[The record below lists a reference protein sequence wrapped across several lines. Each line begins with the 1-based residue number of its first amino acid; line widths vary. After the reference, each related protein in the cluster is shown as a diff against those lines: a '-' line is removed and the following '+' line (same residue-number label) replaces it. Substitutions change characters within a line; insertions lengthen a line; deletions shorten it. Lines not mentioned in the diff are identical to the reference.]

1 MPLTTAD
8 LQTRLA
14 EQTSLCRPEQG
25 KKNNMEIFN
34 KSGALISSVLVMV
47 GALIA
52 CQAKEGAVPPAPVIE
67 AVAQRLS
74 AHGGAAAERRL
85 REWADQGSVVAKRE
99 LGMLYQNKAPRRG
112 DAMRLFEEAAR
123 AGDAES
129 AFQLAEMYRRATD
142 GSAPQSD
149 KVWALYA
156 QAAEHR
162 HPQATLRLASLAQ
175 SGSEEAARW
184 LAATGNLK

>member
-1 MPLTTAD
+1 
-8 LQTRLA
+8 
-14 EQTSLCRPEQG
+14 
-25 KKNNMEIFN
+25 MESFN

-52 CQAKEGAVPPAPVIE
+52 CQAKEGAVPPASVIE

-85 REWADQGSVVAKRE
+85 REWAEQGSVVAKRE
-99 LGMLYQNKAPRRG
+99 LGMLYQNKTPRRG
-112 DAMRLFEEAAR
+112 EAMRLFEEAAR

-129 AFQLAEMYRRATD
+129 AFQLAEMYHRAGD
-142 GSAPQSD
+142 GGDRQAD
-149 KVWALYA
+149 KAWPLYA

-162 HPQATLRLASLAQ
+162 HPKAVLRLASLAQ
-175 SGSEEAARW
+175 GGSEEAARW
-184 LAATGNLK
+184 LAATGTPK

>member
-1 MPLTTAD
+1 
-8 LQTRLA
+8 
-14 EQTSLCRPEQG
+14 
-25 KKNNMEIFN
+25 MELFN

-47 GALIA
+47 GSLIA

-67 AVAQRLS
+67 AVAQRLG

-85 REWADQGSVVAKRE
+85 REWAEQGSIVAKRE

-112 DAMRLFEEAAR
+112 EAMRLFEEAAR

-129 AFQLAEMYRRATD
+129 AFQLAEMYHHTAN
-142 GSAPQSD
+142 GSSHEPD
-149 KVWALYA
+149 KAWPLYA

-162 HPQATLRLASLAQ
+162 HPKAVLRLASLAQ
-175 SGSEEAARW
+175 GGSEEAARW
-184 LAATGNLK
+184 LAVAGHLK